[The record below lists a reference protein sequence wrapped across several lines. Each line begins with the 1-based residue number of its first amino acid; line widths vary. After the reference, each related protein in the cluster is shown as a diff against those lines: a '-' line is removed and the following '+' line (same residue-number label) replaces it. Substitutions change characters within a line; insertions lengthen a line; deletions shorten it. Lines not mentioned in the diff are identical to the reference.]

1 MQSKPVK
8 VGITGGIGAGKSIVS
23 KVFKLLGIPVYN
35 ADKRAKE
42 LMQAS
47 PFVIRQIKG
56 QFGHASFDSSGE
68 INRSF
73 LAKEVFNDKKKLEI
87 LNGIVHPAVDLDFIN
102 WVSNHSGY
110 KYILKEAALLVET
123 GSYKRL
129 DYLIVV
135 TAPEE
140 NRIKRILE
148 RDEHRSVK
156 DIRAIISNQL
166 AEEVKVEGADFVIK
180 NDDQT
185 LLLPQILKIHNFLL
199 N

>member
-8 VGITGGIGAGKSIVS
+8 VGITGGIGAGKSIVC
-23 KVFKLLGIPVYN
+23 KVFKLLGTAIYD
-35 ADKRAKE
+35 ADQRAKE
-42 LMQAS
+42 LMQES
-47 PFVIRQIKG
+47 PIVKQNIKD
-56 QFGHASFDSSGE
+56 QFGHASYESSGK

-73 LAKEVFNDKKKLEI
+73 LAKEVFSDEKKLEI

-102 WVSNHSGY
+102 WVSNHIDH

-123 GSYKRL
+123 GSFKRL
-129 DYLIVV
+129 DFLIVV
-135 TAPEE
+135 SAPEE
-140 NRIKRILE
+140 IRIKRILE
-148 RDEHRSVK
+148 RDKHRTVK

-166 AEEVKVEGADFVIK
+166 AEEVKVEAADFVIK
-180 NDDQT
+180 NDDNT